1 MNWLIFAVLSATS
14 FGFYNFFTKLSADK
28 FSPTIALLIMTGISF
43 FVALISTVVFRIS
56 GQELIFSKN
65 VIWLPIMAGLFAGIA
80 EISYLFMYTK
90 DAPLNIGTPLVVGLT
105 IVVAVLLGVII
116 LKESLDINKV
126 IGICLTIIGLL
137 FLMRN

>member
-1 MNWLIFAVLSATS
+1 
-14 FGFYNFFTKLSADK
+14 
-28 FSPTIALLIMTGISF
+28 
-43 FVALISTVVFRIS
+43 
-56 GQELIFSKN
+56 
-65 VIWLPIMAGLFAGIA
+65 MAGLFAGIA
-80 EISYLFMYTK
+80 EIFYLFMYTK

-137 FLMRN
+137 FLMKN